1 MRAVVFPREA
11 SIDRQ
16 LRTPWASLLSI
27 GWVGI
32 GLALVALASGSRRI
46 GKPVWWLGDN
56 VPVSPSPL
64 WVVPLIAPFA
74 AVIASRAT
82 AAIALTTSGLACVAV
97 AAVGAGDLGG
107 SRAAA
112 TLQFVLAGAGALLTA
127 AAAAGV
133 PTRSRPPRSR

>member
-16 LRTPWASLLSI
+16 LRAPWASLLSI
-27 GWVGI
+27 GWVAI

-46 GKPVWWLGDN
+46 GKPVWWLGDA

-74 AVIASRAT
+74 AVIAARAT
-82 AAIALTTSGLACVAV
+82 AIIALTASGVACVAV
-97 AAVGAGDLGG
+97 AGVGAGDLAA

-112 TLQFVLAGAGALLTA
+112 TVQFVLAGAGLLLTA
-127 AAAAGV
+127 AASAGV
-133 PTRSRPPRSR
+133 PTRRSPKRHR